1 MFKIKSLALIL
12 IITVSVSF
20 AALSGCKSKS
30 ADTTGSTSSG
40 QRDPQKMKEQIT
52 SGLKSLV
59 SDGTITQAQSDK
71 IKTVL
76 TQMTNRMGSKSKPSG
91 SGAPSDGSRP
101 SRPSGSMQSGTQSG
115 TTSGNRQNG
124 GQGFSPLSSLVQDG
138 TITQDQADTVMQRI
152 FGDTMM
158 GGGQDQGQNNQ
169 GSPSGTQNSGQQA

>member
-30 ADTTGSTSSG
+30 ADMTGSTSSG

-76 TQMTNRMGSKSKPSG
+76 TQMTNRMGSGSKPSG
-91 SGAPSDGSRP
+91 SGTPSDGSRL

-115 TTSGNRQNG
+115 NRQSG

-169 GSPSGTQNSGQQA
+169 GSPSGTQSSGQQA

>member
-59 SDGTITQAQSDK
+59 SDGTITQVQFEF
-71 IKTVL
+71 
-76 TQMTNRMGSKSKPSG
+76 TQR
-91 SGAPSDGSRP
+91 
-101 SRPSGSMQSGTQSG
+101 
-115 TTSGNRQNG
+115 
-124 GQGFSPLSSLVQDG
+124 L
-138 TITQDQADTVMQRI
+138 
-152 FGDTMM
+152 
-158 GGGQDQGQNNQ
+158 
-169 GSPSGTQNSGQQA
+169 NSINDFLLEISCLQTCF